1 MSRRRGRRPSSR
13 PGRSVWPAGTLRVIG
28 GRFRGRPIQYLGDP
42 RTRPMKQRVREA
54 AFNLIGKRVV
64 DTHVVDLFAG
74 TGALT
79 WEALSR
85 GAISAV
91 LLERHFP
98 STRILHDNAAALGVT
113 DRVTVLAGDTFLG
126 IRHLPIQAPNL
137 AESHRWLVFCSPPY
151 DFYVSK
157 RDAMLE
163 LIQQVTHLAPSQS
176 LIVVEADR
184 RLAADS
190 LPHCVTWDR
199 REYPPAT
206 LSVGEI
212 EGSTSGDQE
221 PLRAADG
228 P

>member
-1 MSRRRGRRPSSR
+1 
-13 PGRSVWPAGTLRVIG
+13 
-28 GRFRGRPIQYLGDP
+28 
-42 RTRPMKQRVREA
+42 MKQRVREA

-64 DTHVVDLFAG
+64 GTHVVDLFAG

-85 GAISAV
+85 GAVSAV

-98 STRILHDNAAALGVT
+98 SIRILHANAAALGVT
-113 DRVTVLAGDTFLG
+113 DGVTVLAGDTFLG
-126 IRHLPIQAPNL
+126 IRHLPVEAPNL
-137 AESHRWLVFCSPPY
+137 AESHPWLVFCSPPY
-151 DFYVSK
+151 DFYISQ

-163 LIQQVTHLAPSQS
+163 LIQHVIDLAPPRS
-176 LIVVEADR
+176 LIFVEADR

-190 LPHCVTWDR
+190 LPHCISWDR

-212 EGSTSGDQE
+212 EGATSGDLQ
-221 PLRAADG
+221 PLWDADG